1 MVLAQEIN
9 MSLKITFHSGI
20 MLFLIRKIASVT
32 WSLLHG
38 FWRPSFVWVDFS
50 FRATLALGLPL
61 MLFKEDAAVWGFNQ
75 V

>member
-1 MVLAQEIN
+1 MVLAQEMN
-9 MSLKITFHSGI
+9 MSLKVAFYSGI
-20 MLFLIRKIASVT
+20 IVFLIQKIASVT

-61 MLFKEDAAVWGFNQ
+61 MLFEEGRCYLRI
-75 V
+75 